1 MSQENVEAVRRWVDK
16 ANAGEIPQH
25 RDSLFAS
32 RLDFRDELG
41 ELDNRDDLRA
51 YLESWRSALSGLHV
65 DFEQVTDLGDTLLLE
80 MNQAGHGAAS
90 GIDVE
95 QRFTWVMTFKDG
107 RCVRW
112 HIYADHAAA
121 LEAVGLSE
129 HDAHADN

>member
-90 GIDVE
+90 GIHVE
-95 QRFTWVMTFKDG
+95 QRFTWVMAFKDG

-121 LEAVGLSE
+121 VEAVGLSE

>member
-1 MSQENVEAVRRWVDK
+1 MSQENVEVVRRWVDK
-16 ANAGEIPQH
+16 VNAGETPRH
-25 RDSLFAS
+25 RASLFAS

-41 ELDNRDDLRA
+41 ELGNRDDLRA

-80 MNQAGHGAAS
+80 INQAGYGAAS

-112 HIYADHAAA
+112 HIYADHAEA

-129 HDAHADN
+129 